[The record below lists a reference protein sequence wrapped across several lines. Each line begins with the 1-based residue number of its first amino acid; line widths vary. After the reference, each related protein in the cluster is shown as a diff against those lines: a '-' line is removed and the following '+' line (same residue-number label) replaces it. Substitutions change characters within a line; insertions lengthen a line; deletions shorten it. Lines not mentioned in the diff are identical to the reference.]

1 MANHSNFVKIVIF
14 VAFFFVLLFKG
25 TKHKHN
31 EKHSATRAQF
41 CATRAQFEKVVHFA
55 QIHQQDHLLFFNATT
70 FLWSVI
76 KLVETTTFQ
85 FVFFFLV
92 QMDVQV
98 HTIYIY
104 ILYIY
109 THHMYHIYIC
119 PLTTGTVPQVRLS
132 LIQEHHGSS
141 EIIPLLLCISLFH
154 SEHMNYT
161 GWGTIKLYEIIYETK
176 WKSQTDFYLKQR
188 FVLSLVFLD
197 LPPFYQHQITLKS
210 LYY

>member
-55 QIHQQDHLLFFNATT
+55 QIHQQDHLLFLTRPLFCEASSNLSKRQRFN
-70 FLWSVI
+70 SC
-76 KLVETTTFQ
+76 
-85 FVFFFLV
+85 FFLV

-104 ILYIY
+104 TYYIY
-109 THHMYHIYIC
+109 IHTICTIYIYMSTYNWNC
-119 PLTTGTVPQVRLS
+119 TPSTA
-132 LIQEHHGSS
+132 
-141 EIIPLLLCISLFH
+141 
-154 SEHMNYT
+154 
-161 GWGTIKLYEIIYETK
+161 
-176 WKSQTDFYLKQR
+176 
-188 FVLSLVFLD
+188 
-197 LPPFYQHQITLKS
+197 
-210 LYY
+210 